1 MQEREVVDLDEW
13 LENRKTALKNAP
25 LEIRPKKLDKGIK
38 SRSFEER
45 LALAKACKEAWD
57 DAIASGR
64 IKKTI
69 DSYELC

>member
-1 MQEREVVDLDEW
+1 MA
-13 LENRKTALKNAP
+13 RKQKNCIKNAP

-45 LALAKACKEAWD
+45 LALAKACKEACD